1 VENDAVSTFWRERNV
16 FVTGASGLLG
26 SWLTEELVRRG
37 ARVTCLVRDWVPESR
52 LMESNTLARVRTV
65 RGELEDYQLLLRA
78 LNEYEIDTVFHLGA
92 QTIVGTA
99 SRSALSTFE
108 ANIRGTWNLLEAAK
122 ACGKILQRVIVASS
136 DKAYGSHDVLPYTE
150 DAPLQGRF
158 PYDVSKSCTD
168 LISFSY
174 YHTYNLP
181 VAVTRCGNL
190 FGGGDLNFNRL
201 IPGTIRSALH
211 DESPVIRSDGTF
223 IRDYFY
229 VRDAVDAYLQLAER
243 LPDEQ
248 FVGQAFNFGTE
259 TPMSVIDLVRRI
271 LALMGKPHLE
281 PRILNEASH
290 EIPQQYLDC
299 AKARRM
305 MGWHPSFT
313 MDEGL
318 REAIEWYRERLGPI
332 GADRRLVNAEGLSAT
347 EHASF

>member
-1 VENDAVSTFWRERNV
+1 METKDVTSFWRERNV

-26 SWLTEELVRRG
+26 SWMTGELVRRG

-52 LMESNTLARVRTV
+52 LMESSLLSRVRTV

-122 ACGKILQRVIVASS
+122 ACGKLMQRVIVASS

-168 LISFSY
+168 LIAFSY
-174 YHTYNLP
+174 YHTYRLP

-201 IPGTIRSALH
+201 IPGTIRSALM
-211 DESPVIRSDGTF
+211 EEAPIIRSDGTF

-243 LPDEQ
+243 MPGEP
-248 FVGQAFNFGTE
+248 FVGEAFSFGTE
-259 TPMSVIDLVRRI
+259 TPMSVVDLVDRI
-271 LALMGKPHLE
+271 LALMGKTHLR

-290 EIPQQYLDC
+290 EIPKQYLDC
-299 AKARRM
+299 SKARRLM
-305 MGWHPSFT
+305 DWRPSFT

-318 REAIEWYRERLGPI
+318 TEAIEWYRERLNREDAGTREEDPVAV
-332 GADRRLVNAEGLSAT
+332 G
-347 EHASF
+347 

>member
-1 VENDAVSTFWRERNV
+1 MERIDVNTFWQDRNV
-16 FVTGASGLLG
+16 FVTGGTGLLG

-37 ARVTCLVRDWVPESR
+37 ARVVCLVRDWVPESR
-52 LMESNTLARVRTV
+52 LLESNALARVRAV

-108 ANIRGTWNLLEAAK
+108 SNIRGTWNLLEAAK
-122 ACGKILQRVIVASS
+122 ACGKMMQRVIVASS

-174 YHTYNLP
+174 YHTYRLP

-201 IPGTIRSALH
+201 IPGTIRSALK
-211 DESPVIRSDGTF
+211 DEAPVIRSDGTF

-243 LPDEQ
+243 LPDER
-248 FVGQAFNFGTE
+248 FVGEAFNFGTE
-259 TPMSVIDLVRRI
+259 TPMSVVDLVDRI
-271 LALMGKPHLE
+271 LALMGKSHLR

-290 EIPQQYLDC
+290 EIPKQYLDC
-299 AKARRM
+299 SKARRLM
-305 MGWHPSFT
+305 DWHPSFT

-318 REAIEWYRERLGPI
+318 AEAIEWYRERLGRREAPSPEGDPVMI
-332 GADRRLVNAEGLSAT
+332 G
-347 EHASF
+347 